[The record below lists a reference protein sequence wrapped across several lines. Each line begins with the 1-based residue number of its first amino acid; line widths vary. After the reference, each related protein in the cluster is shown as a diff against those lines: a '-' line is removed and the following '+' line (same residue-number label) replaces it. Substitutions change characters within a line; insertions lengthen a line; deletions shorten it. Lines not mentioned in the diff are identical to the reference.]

1 MGTRPDLVPRLVYGS
16 LDLTN
21 LLAPAFVGSDVSLG
35 APANDYTQLV
45 SRLFDGELVASTRS
59 GNRTISL
66 PVFIAADD
74 LQTMALTEAALVAES
89 DKQRNT
95 LTFDPGDNFG
105 KVTVF
110 DTFRGQVEFRYDD
123 LNEWNGYRAYTLSI
137 PALPFGRSASLSS
150 TSVASMPSTFATQ
163 IAAWDTATGWAS
175 TATSPVASNTFF
187 TEGASAVAIQSVRVA
202 SLSTASLDVYEQVD
216 TFTIPGGY
224 TPGAG
229 GGWFA
234 PAIRH
239 SSLSPLGYTAAPL
252 GCTQVELL
260 DTSGR
265 VLSTVVPSVVSYLGT
280 STTSAGFYRYTIP
293 VTDTTTVGALRFTNR
308 MVRRVGSS
316 APFVR
321 YDDLRF
327 ADASSPSRFVIA
339 TVPVPGSVRAPGS
352 IQVASPSTTA
362 LGDVLILTT
371 DASAQPATF
380 LPACR
385 AAGYQ
390 SAGTNTTTAN
400 LLNASTAA
408 ITTAYTG
415 LAVDVPVSSLTPG
428 GFEVW
433 LRCTNSAVTTFAAQ
447 AQLVVGG
454 TAVGAISST
463 EGDSYAISAAQR
475 WVSAGVIQ
483 LPPQSMPNVDPT
495 ALVRVQI
502 KVTAGT
508 GAVDEV
514 VLAPT
519 QGAVTIITAGTGTA
533 STSADS
539 SYVWVDAPS
548 VELPNGGWFRGTSAD
563 RINARAV
570 ATTDLTSP
578 GRHVF
583 TPSSIRVYVATPNVA
598 GSTARF
604 DHYPTYHTMAAS

>member
-1 MGTRPDLVPRLVYGS
+1 MSLTPRLLFGS
-16 LDLTN
+16 VDLTDFPYA
-21 LLAPAFVGSDVSLG
+21 LIQGETSLG
-35 APANDYTQLV
+35 SGEAVRATLE
-45 SRLFDGELVASTRS
+45 SRLYDGEIVTSSRT
-59 GNRTISL
+59 GNREIEFEILVEGASL
-66 PVFIAADD
+66 AD
-74 LQTMALTEAALVAES
+74 LSLAEAALVAEC
-89 DKQRNT
+89 DKARNT
-95 LTFDPGDNFG
+95 LWFEPGDGFG
-105 KVTVF
+105 KATVF
-110 DTFRGQVEFRYDD
+110 DTFRAQLTLNRDDDEESATLRRY
-123 LNEWNGYRAYTLSI
+123 LLTI

-150 TSVASMPSTFATQ
+150 TSVAAVPTTFATQ
-163 IAAWDTATGWAS
+163 VAAWDTATGWSS
-175 TATSPVASNTFF
+175 TTGSPVASSTYF
-187 TEGASAVAIQSVRVA
+187 TEGTAAVQVPSVRVA

-224 TPGAG
+224 TPGIG

-234 PAIRH
+234 ASIRH

-252 GCTQVELL
+252 GCTQVEVL

-265 VLSTVVPSVVSYLGT
+265 VLATVVPSVVAYLGT
-280 STTSAGFYRYTIP
+280 SGTSAGFYRYAVP
-293 VTDTTTVGALRFTNR
+293 VTASTTVGGLRFTNR

-316 APFVR
+316 APSVR

-327 ADASSPSRFVIA
+327 GDTSSLSRFVIA

-352 IQVASPSTTA
+352 IQVASPSATA
-362 LGDVLILTT
+362 LGDVLVLTT

-400 LLNASTAA
+400 LLNPNTAA
-408 ITTAYTG
+408 ITTGYTG

-433 LRCTNSAVTTFAAQ
+433 LRCTNTSTATFAAQ

-454 TAVGAISST
+454 TAVGALSTT
-463 EGDSYAISAAQR
+463 EGDSYGSSASHR

-495 ALVRVQI
+495 AMVRIQV
-502 KVTAGT
+502 KTTAGT
-508 GAVDEV
+508 GAVDEL

-533 STSADS
+533 STSGDS

-570 ATTDLTSP
+570 ASSELTSP

-598 GSTARF
+598 GATARL